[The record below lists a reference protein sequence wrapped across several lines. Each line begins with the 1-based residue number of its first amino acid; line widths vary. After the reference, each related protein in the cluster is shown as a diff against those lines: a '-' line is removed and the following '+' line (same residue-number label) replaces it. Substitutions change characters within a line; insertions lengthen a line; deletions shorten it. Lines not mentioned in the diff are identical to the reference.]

1 MLKISKPK
9 LLILGIHSSLAPN
22 LITKAKKSGFE
33 IYGTTHHKRFTDI
46 TQTVGLSG
54 IFDLQIDDLHTTK
67 SQLDK
72 IGAHKYKRIISL
84 IGATSK
90 NLDTNDEFSLSR
102 YYQTLSLNLNLTH
115 AEIFKFLE
123 LDGSFLYMSS
133 RAAIYG
139 SYDEHYA
146 AVKASNT
153 AFLLSL
159 RRQCASTQSVIP
171 VACSLIETSLM
182 YERMSPN
189 NQDLHRERTGN
200 KLVQIEEV
208 TEVLLRE
215 NLLDEK
221 SNFKNGVYHLGRDFN

>member
-9 LLILGIHSSLAPN
+9 LLILGIHSSLASN
-22 LITKAKKSGFE
+22 LITTAKKSGFE
-33 IYGTTHHKRFTDI
+33 VYGTTHRKKVLDI
-46 TQTVGLSG
+46 PCTVGLTE
-54 IFDLQIDDLHTTK
+54 IFNLQIDDFVITK
-67 SQLDK
+67 SQLEK

-90 NLDTNDEFSLSR
+90 NLDLDVENMLSS
-102 YYQTLSLNLNLTH
+102 YYQTFSLNLNLAH
-115 AEIFKFLE
+115 AEIFKFLD
-123 LDGSFLYMSS
+123 LNGSFLYMSS

-159 RRQCASTQSVIP
+159 RRQCIATQSVVP
-171 VACSLIETSLM
+171 VACSLIETSSM
-182 YERMSPN
+182 YEHMSPN
-189 NQDLHRERTGN
+189 NQYLHRERTGN
-200 KLVQIEEV
+200 NLVQIEEV
-208 TEVLLRE
+208 TEVLLKE

-221 SNFKNGVYHLGRDFN
+221 SKIKNGIYQLGRDFN

>member
-33 IYGTTHHKRFTDI
+33 IYGTTHRRKVLDLPH
-46 TQTVGLSG
+46 TVGLSG
-54 IFDLQIDDLHTTK
+54 IFDLQIDDLDATK
-67 SQLDK
+67 SQLGK
-72 IGAHKYKRIISL
+72 IGVHKYKRIISL
-84 IGATSK
+84 IGSTSK
-90 NLDTNDEFSLSR
+90 NLDTDDNASLSR

-133 RAAIYG
+133 RAAIFG

-159 RRQCASTQSVIP
+159 QGQCASTQSVVP
-171 VACSLIETSLM
+171 VASSLIETSLM
-182 YERMSPN
+182 YERMSTK
-189 NQDLHRERTGN
+189 NQELHRERTGN
-200 KLVQIEEV
+200 DLVQIEEV
-208 TEVLLRE
+208 TEVLLRD
-215 NLLDEK
+215 NLFDDK
-221 SNFKNGVYHLGRDFN
+221 SKFKNGVYQLGRDFN